1 MNFNELMQRM
11 RELDAPAAPLAAVEA
26 CGDPMGMPP
35 PSIPSKPDEPPPSM
49 SVNLNAQGMDNIAEL
64 MKLMTKVNP
73 DMINQPAPMS
83 MPPIGA
89 EPSIMSIKPPMPG
102 IGDLGNLDAGPLKM
116 LPDLDKDEPHD
127 EPDADNMDG
136 PSDNDSDNM
145 PPMGDL
151 DSDDKGIDA
160 IQKSMGDRDGD
171 GDHDMDDHDMEK
183 DDKEDSKKDKEEAF
197 GNAPEGASGQE
208 YHGIDAAIPDGND
221 LNRPKKSFSGKPY
234 RGDNPMAAGAYE
246 SKEQL
251 RASIKEELRRR
262 LSEAKGEKFDAL
274 KHVKNPTKGEK
285 DAAKDVKRGSY
296 GDRAAMLKSAEADGR
311 LKN

>member
-11 RELDAPAAPLAAVEA
+11 RELDAPTQAQAPVEE
-26 CGDPMGMPP
+26 CGDMMGGMPP
-35 PSIPSKPDEPPPSM
+35 SSIPSKPDTPPPSM
-49 SVNLNAQGMDNIAEL
+49 SVNLNAQGLDDISEL

-83 MPPIGA
+83 MPPISA
-89 EPSIMSIKPPMPG
+89 EPSIVSIKPPMSG

-116 LPDLDKDEPHD
+116 LPDLDKDEPHS
-127 EPDADNMDG
+127 EPDADNMGG
-136 PSDNDSDNM
+136 PSDDDSDNK

-151 DSDDKGIDA
+151 DRDDKGIDA

-183 DDKEDSKKDKEEAF
+183 DDDNKDDSKKDKEEAF

-208 YHGIDAAIPDGND
+208 YHGMDAAVPDGDD
-221 LNRPKKSFSGKPY
+221 LNKPKKSFSGKPY

-246 SKEQL
+246 SKEEL

-262 LSEAKGEKFDAL
+262 LSEAK
-274 KHVKNPTKGEK
+274 
-285 DAAKDVKRGSY
+285 AK
-296 GDRAAMLKSAEADGR
+296 
-311 LKN
+311 

>member
-1 MNFNELMQRM
+1 MQRM

-127 EPDADNMDG
+127 EPDADNMGG